1 MKGRGSGILLH
12 ITSLPSPYGIGDLGP
27 SAYKFVDFLSE
38 SKQSFWQ
45 ILPVNPTNLAYG
57 SSPYS
62 SPSAFAGNPLLISP
76 ESLVNDGFLTTTDIE
91 DSHPSFSDEGVD
103 YTAATSYKE
112 GLFHKVYNNF
122 KKNEQSTQFE
132 EFCSNNSHWLE
143 DYAQFAVLKK
153 HFNGVAWR
161 EWPIEPASRKKKI
174 LPELENNLRER
185 LEIEKFIQ
193 YVFFKQ
199 WFSLKS
205 YCNSKKIKIIGDIPI
220 YVNYDSADV
229 WANPEI
235 FKLDEK
241 KKPTFVAGV
250 PPDYF
255 SKTGQLWGN
264 PVYRWRVLRKEG
276 YSWWIKRIEHNLRL
290 FDMIRLDHFRG
301 FVGYWEVPAGEK
313 TAINGKWKK
322 APAKDFFKKLKN
334 RFPNLPLIAEDLGV
348 ITPDV
353 VKIMNHFGFAGM
365 RLLLFAF
372 GDDFPGSLHLPH
384 NIIQNSVAYT
394 GTHDN
399 NTTQGWWRSEASPE
413 SRKRFIRYIGKE
425 VERGNIN
432 WEFIRLAMMSPAN
445 TCIIPMQ
452 DILGLGEEAKMNRP
466 AKTEGNWLWRLKP
479 DQLTP
484 FVVEKLREI
493 TDTYGRG

>member
-76 ESLVNDGFLTTTDIE
+76 ESLVQEGFLSHSDIKE
-91 DSHPSFSDEGVD
+91 PPSPSID
-103 YTAATSYKE
+103 
-112 GLFHKVYNNF
+112 KVYYYSVTNYKNMLLNQAF
-122 KKNEQSTQFE
+122 KRFKENSKRNEFE
-132 EFCSNNSHWLE
+132 NFCSDSFYWLE
-143 DYAQFAVLKK
+143 DYSLFAALKK
-153 HFNGVAWR
+153 RHEKAVWVD
-161 EWPIEPASRKKKI
+161 WPLDIRDRKKEKMVK
-174 LPELENNLRER
+174 LKDELRDL
-185 LEIEKFIQ
+185 IDQEKFLQ
-193 YVFFKQ
+193 FLFYKQ
-199 WFSLKS
+199 WSSLKN
-205 YCNSKKIKIIGDIPI
+205 YCNKKNIRIIGDIPI
-220 YVNYDSADV
+220 YVNYDSVDV
-229 WANPEI
+229 WANGEI
-235 FKLDEK
+235 FKLDK
-241 KKPTFVAGV
+241 RKKPIFVAGV

-255 SKTGQLWGN
+255 SKKGQLWGN

-313 TAINGKWKK
+313 TAIKGKWRK
-322 APAKDFFKKLKN
+322 APAKDFFKKLKK
-334 RFPNLPLIAEDLGV
+334 RFLHLPVIAEDLGL

-353 VKIMNHFGFAGM
+353 VKIMKDFGFPGM
-365 RLLLFAF
+365 SLLLFAF
-372 GDDFPGSLHLPH
+372 GDDFPESSYLPH
-384 NIIQNSVAYT
+384 NILQNSVAYT

-399 NTTQGWWRSEASPE
+399 NTIQGWWRSEASPE
-413 SRKRFIRYIGKE
+413 SRKRFIKYIGRE
-425 VERGNIN
+425 VSAENIH

-452 DILGLGEEAKMNRP
+452 DILGLGEETKMNRP
-466 AKTEGNWLWRLKP
+466 AKTDGNWLWRLNP
-479 DQLTP
+479 DLVTP
-484 FVVEKLREI
+484 KVIDKLREMAE
-493 TDTYGRG
+493 TSGRG